1 MPARPLRLGSERV
14 DATVAAPT
22 TPPIFELP
30 PHHFTT
36 HGVVLGMT
44 GSGKTGLSI
53 VLVEE
58 ALRSGVPVIAI
69 DLKGDLPNLLL
80 NFPSLEKEAYLPWV
94 DTEAAARDG
103 LAPEQVAQS
112 LADKWRA
119 GLEKSGL
126 GSADLQALRDVVEP
140 RIITP
145 GARIAEPVDVL
156 SSLSRRSPLWDED
169 EDAALEQLAAG
180 VSLLLQLAG
189 RDGDPRGRDHVVLSA
204 LAERRLR
211 AGETAPLDQLL
222 RDVLAPPVARIG
234 AMDFAEFMPA
244 RDQQALAQDLNT
256 LVASAKLKTW
266 LSGAPLDVGA
276 WLAKK
281 NGKTPLVIFS
291 VAHLDDAER
300 ALVLGLL
307 LEEVLTWVRSL
318 SGTSELR
325 ALLLFDEVFGFLPPH
340 PANPPTKKPLL
351 ALLKQARA
359 FGVGVVLATQNP
371 MDLDYKALSNAGVWC
386 VGRLQTDADR
396 ERVVEGLLGADG
408 GLGGL
413 DAPTL
418 GTILRNLPPRT
429 FFVRDVHRTPACA
442 LLETR
447 FSMSWLRG
455 PMTRKEIAKLAKEL
469 SPVAPATEPALAVA
483 DTVPD
488 IKGPVPSGATPPIAP
503 EGWATHFGP
512 VGARPTSPLYRP
524 YVAITVVLRATD
536 AKLSLSIE
544 RRHTLIAAF
553 DAAGRIDAAQV
564 AEIDPRTLG
573 DKAEAGIRFAPLPK
587 TLDTKK
593 GAQAVEKS
601 LREHAAA
608 RIAITVD
615 VHRELGLHRGD
626 SETRE
631 LFAARC
637 NAEAERRSL
646 ASNGGSTKENAAMA
660 KLEQRVANANQ
671 ELYEARQALSAAP
684 SEIGTAFLR
693 AALGRGAAAPLNK
706 QRAKAEARL
715 AKAEDAARRA
725 DQQWREAQAERAGS
739 SGVAGRDRVGA
750 GAIETVRLLP
760 KRGGVEVA
768 SIGIAWSAIDDRP
781 AAG

>member
-14 DATVAAPT
+14 DTTAAQPS
-22 TPPIFELP
+22 TPPLFELP

-94 DTEAAARDG
+94 DVEAATRDG
-103 LAPEQVAQS
+103 LTPEQIAQGI
-112 LADKWRA
+112 ADKWRA
-119 GLEKSGL
+119 GLQKSGL
-126 GSADLQALRDVVEP
+126 GSADMQALHDAIEP

-211 AGETAPLDQLL
+211 AGEAAPLAELL
-222 RDVLAPPVARIG
+222 RDVLAPPLSRIG
-234 AMDFAEFMPA
+234 AMDFAEFLPA

-256 LVASAKLKTW
+256 LVASAKLKSW
-266 LSGAPLDVGA
+266 LSGAPLDVGS

-281 NGKTPLVIFS
+281 DGKTPLVIFS
-291 VAHLDDAER
+291 VAHLDDTER
-300 ALVLGLL
+300 SLVLGLL

-325 ALLLFDEVFGFLPPH
+325 ALVLFDEVFGFLPPH

-386 VGRLQTDADR
+386 IGRLQTDADR
-396 ERVVEGLLGADG
+396 ERVVEGLRGADG

-447 FSMSWLRG
+447 FTMSWLRG
-455 PMTRKEIAKLAKEL
+455 PMTRKEIAKLGKTA
-469 SPVAPATEPALAVA
+469 APAPESPAALETATKPA
-483 DTVPD
+483 APNR
-488 IKGPVPSGATPPIAP
+488 PAAQAPLPSAAPAPP
-503 EGWATHFGP
+503 EGWVSYFGP
-512 VGARPTSPLYRP
+512 TGVSGPVYRP

-536 AKLSLSIE
+536 SKLALTVE
-544 RRHTLIAAF
+544 RRHTMIGAF
-553 DAAGRIDAAQV
+553 DGSGRVDAEQV
-564 AEIDPRTLG
+564 AEIDARSLG
-573 DKAEAGIRFAPLPK
+573 TTPIAGISFAPLPSS
-587 TLDTKK
+587 LATKK
-593 GAQAVEKS
+593 GAEAVEKS
-601 LREHAAA
+601 LREHAAS
-608 RIAITVD
+608 RIALMVD
-615 VHRELGLHRGD
+615 VHRELGLHRGEGESRD
-626 SETRE
+626 

-637 NAEAERRSL
+637 NAEAQRRAAGQAKINPALARLEERVR
-646 ASNGGSTKENAAMA
+646 
-660 KLEQRVANANQ
+660 NANE
-671 ELYEARQALSAAP
+671 ELMAARQAVSAAP

-693 AALGRGAAAPLNK
+693 AALGRGASAPLSK
-706 QRAKAEARL
+706 QRDKAEARL
-715 AKAEDAARRA
+715 TKAETAARKA
-725 DQQWREAQAERAGS
+725 EQAFREANAEHSATVGQAQVEAARQ
-739 SGVAGRDRVGA
+739 
-750 GAIETVRLLP
+750 IETIRLLP
-760 KRGGVEVA
+760 KRGGVETVA
-768 SIGIAWSAIDDRP
+768 IGVAWSA
-781 AAG
+781 AAERT